1 MSANGTDVCPSCRGH
16 GWKFLTL
23 RRSAANSG
31 GTAERGEL
39 RRACTPCLICAGTG
53 QASAT

>member
-1 MSANGTDVCPSCRGH
+1 MSANGTDACPSCRGH